1 MAQSENQE
9 QVEEPAFKPD
19 DTLKGIYGPDGK
31 PQFFADPVMDHFL
44 AVMMN
49 MAQELWVQE
58 ERLLAL
64 EKAKEAKDNAP
75 PSTANTREAK
85 EFIERIFAP
94 LRERE

>member
-1 MAQSENQE
+1 MAQSENRE
-9 QVEEPAFKPD
+9 QAESQEPAFKPD
-19 DTLKGIYGPDGK
+19 DTPKGIYGPDGK

-64 EKAKEAKDNAP
+64 EEAKDNAP